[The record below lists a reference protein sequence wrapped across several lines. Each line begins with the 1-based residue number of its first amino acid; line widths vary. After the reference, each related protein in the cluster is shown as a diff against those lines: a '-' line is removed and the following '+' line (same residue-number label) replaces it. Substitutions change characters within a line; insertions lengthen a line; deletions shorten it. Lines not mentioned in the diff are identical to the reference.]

1 VTVAERLDGQPG
13 VAGIELNIS
22 CPNVGKGGLQF
33 ALDAEA
39 AGAVTAAVRA
49 ATELPL
55 MVKLSPAAPDVRAIA
70 RAIANAGADSISA
83 VNTLSGMAIDRARRR
98 PLLGNTYGGLSGP
111 ALKPVALRVVYEVA
125 QAIKIPIVAIGGVGS
140 LDDVLDFLMA
150 GAVAVQV
157 GTAVF
162 ADPVLPLRL
171 VHQLADYCTA
181 QGLASHREL
190 VGVALPARRDAPSA
204 KGVEYRP

>member
-1 VTVAERLDGQPG
+1 
-13 VAGIELNIS
+13 
-22 CPNVGKGGLQF
+22 
-33 ALDAEA
+33 
-39 AGAVTAAVRA
+39 
-49 ATELPL
+49 
-55 MVKLSPAAPDVRAIA
+55 
-70 RAIANAGADSISA
+70 
-83 VNTLSGMAIDRARRR
+83 
-98 PLLGNTYGGLSGP
+98 
-111 ALKPVALRVVYEVA
+111 
-125 QAIKIPIVAIGGVGS
+125 
-140 LDDVLDFLMA
+140 
-150 GAVAVQV
+150 VAVQV